1 MKDHFL
7 WSSIIVFIASIAVY
21 LQPITRS
28 NAFISGSELIKNP
41 IPALDE
47 MYLTLENNDVKMD
60 PETRSSLSQVFQ
72 NDYWGRPM
80 DYENSHKSYRP
91 ITVLSIRAGY
101 FLADQLH
108 MNGLFVQRVLNILIH
123 AILVQMVG
131 RFYLYLF
138 KSYASSSD
146 TIIVMGMFML
156 HPTHIESVVN
166 IANRGHLLSL
176 MFTMMSLDLALH
188 PLFATLVYIL
198 GLLSCETALF
208 LYPAVCLTWL
218 SIDVCN
224 RGETRLKGANK
235 KEDGLLGHIQRRI
248 FRFSLI
254 TGSTFAYLLLRHQFG
269 WIHIPRGLIRPAE
282 NPFYTL
288 DGIDRILNYSFVLSI
303 HVVKSLG
310 MGYFDL
316 VGFSHEYGFDCIE
329 RIVSLRDARL
339 SIPLTLIAAVFFL
352 FYRFCR
358 KPSSNLQNRKRLWC
372 EERILIFLTF
382 GAWMASLFPVSG
394 FIRVG
399 TFIADRIV
407 IASTVASAILWTR
420 ILCVIFELGRTEV
433 IGTTSATGKKGALSL
448 ALLLASYPLWVKLQM
463 RSAQWM
469 FPVSLLQSSLKSCP
483 RSAKSNLEMAKVYNS
498 GLLGTPTDKEK
509 ALFHAEAAQS
519 IDPDFCDVNL
529 QLAQLYIQKGKFLE
543 FEEVI
548 TKGVICQYTMAD
560 SHSLFQ
566 RYWSAVLKDQS
577 SVKQGAS
584 ERYNAQMSIIEQ
596 AILEEKE
603 RTEKGTD
610 GEIQIDSQ
618 GQNEL

>member
-7 WSSIIVFIASIAVY
+7 WSSIVFIASFAVY
-21 LQPITRS
+21 IQPITRS

-47 MYLTLENNDVKMD
+47 VYLTLENNDVKID
-60 PETRSSLSQVFQ
+60 PETRSSLLQVFQ

-80 DYENSHKSYRP
+80 DNYSSHKSYRP

-101 FLADQLH
+101 FLADRVR
-108 MNGLFVQRVLNILIH
+108 MNGLFVQRVINILIH

-131 RFYLYLF
+131 RLYLSLF
-138 KSYASSSD
+138 KSHASDVD

-156 HPTHIESVVN
+156 HPTHIECVVN

-176 MFTMMSLDLALH
+176 MFTMISLDLALH
-188 PLFATLVYIL
+188 PILAALIYFL
-198 GLLSCETALF
+198 GLISSETAVF

-224 RGETRLKGANK
+224 RGENSK

-254 TGSTFAYLLLRHQFG
+254 TGSTFAYLFLRHRLG
-269 WIHIPRGLIRPAE
+269 WIHIPRDLIRQAE
-282 NPFYTL
+282 NPFYAL
-288 DGIDRILNYSFVLSI
+288 DGIDRMLNYSLVLSI

-310 MGYFDL
+310 MGYIDM
-316 VGFSHEYGFDCIE
+316 VGFSHEYGFDCVE
-329 RIVSLRDARL
+329 RIASLRDTRL
-339 SIPLTLIAAVFFL
+339 SIPLLLIAVVFFL
-352 FYRFCR
+352 FYRICR
-358 KPSSNLQNRKRLWC
+358 KPGNMQNRKSAWC
-372 EERILIFLTF
+372 KERILIFLTF

-407 IASTVASAILWTR
+407 MASTVASAILWTR
-420 ILCVIFELGRTEV
+420 ILCAIFKLGRTEM
-433 IGTTSATGKKGALSL
+433 IGTTSETRKKFALSL
-448 ALLLASYPLWVKLQM
+448 AFLLASWPLWVKLQM

-483 RSAKSNLEMAKVYNS
+483 RSAKSNLEMSKVYIS
-498 GLLGTPTDKEK
+498 GLFGTPKDREK

-529 QLAQLYIQKGKFLE
+529 QLAQLHIQKGKFLE

-548 TKGVICQYTMAD
+548 TKGVICQYTMTD
-560 SHSLFQ
+560 SVSLFQ
-566 RYWSAVLKDQS
+566 QYWSAVLKDES
-577 SVKQGAS
+577 SVKQGAN
-584 ERYNAQMSIIEQ
+584 ERYNAHMSIIEQ
-596 AILEEKE
+596 AILEDKE
-603 RTEKGTD
+603 RTEKSTD

>member
-7 WSSIIVFIASIAVY
+7 WSSIVFIASFTVY
-21 LQPITRS
+21 IQPITRS

-47 MYLTLENNDVKMD
+47 MYLTLENNDVKID

-80 DYENSHKSYRP
+80 DNDNSHKSYRP
-91 ITVLSIRAGY
+91 ITVLSMRAGY

-108 MNGLFVQRVLNILIH
+108 MNGLFVQRVINILIH

-131 RFYLYLF
+131 RFYISLF
-138 KSYASSSD
+138 KSHASNVD

-176 MFTMMSLDLALH
+176 MFTMISLDLALH

-198 GLLSCETALF
+198 GLISCETAVF

-224 RGETRLKGANK
+224 RGEKRLGR
-235 KEDGLLGHIQRRI
+235 KEDGLFGHIRRRI

-254 TGSTFAYLLLRHQFG
+254 TGSTFAYLILRHQLG

-288 DGIDRILNYSFVLSI
+288 DGTDRILNYSFVLSI

-310 MGYFDL
+310 MGYIDL

-329 RIVSLRDARL
+329 RIASLRDARL
-339 SIPLTLIAAVFFL
+339 SIPLLLMAVVFFL

-358 KPSSNLQNRKRLWC
+358 KPSSNMQNRKSVWC
-372 EERILIFLTF
+372 KERILIFLTF

-420 ILCVIFELGRTEV
+420 ILCAIFKLDSTEM
-433 IGTTSATGKKGALSL
+433 IGTPSATRKKVALSL
-448 ALLLASYPLWVKLQM
+448 AFLLASWPLWVKLQM

-483 RSAKSNLEMAKVYNS
+483 RSAKSNLEMAKVYRS
-498 GLLGTPTDKEK
+498 GLFGTPVDREK
-509 ALFHAEAAQS
+509 ALFHAEMAQS

-566 RYWSAVLKDQS
+566 QYWSVVLKDQS
-577 SVKQGAS
+577 SVKQGAN

-603 RTEKGTD
+603 RTEKATN
-610 GEIQIDSQ
+610 GEIKIDSK